1 MTADSASRPTVD
13 LRSMPPR
20 TALRL
25 GFAPR
30 LAGLYI
36 GLFIFSGIQL
46 PFLPVWMRAKGIDPA
61 LIGLLVAVPSL
72 VRVAGIPFAARE
84 ADRRDELRLAIVVC
98 AAASVFAFVL
108 VGLSAGTLAIFLTYA
123 FASLLYAPVMPL
135 TETYAL
141 KGLSARGRAYGPVRL
156 WGSAAFIVASFA
168 AGAALDVLPARHL
181 IWLLVGASGLV
192 ALAAITLQ
200 PISTRAAAAA
210 APHLARAGL
219 LRDRRFL
226 AVLAAASLIQGSH
239 AVYYGFSVLQW
250 RAEGLGGG
258 SIAALWAIGVLAEI
272 VLFAFSGR
280 LNVSPTTL
288 LTLGAV
294 GGLVRW
300 GAMALNPPEALL
312 PFLQILHALTFGT
325 TYLGALTYVT
335 RHAPDGQ
342 AATAQGHLAIAQS
355 ITMALMSALA
365 GLLYAK
371 FGVAAYTAM
380 ALAAVAGGIC
390 ARIAGRPVI
399 MSVAHD

>member
-1 MTADSASRPTVD
+1 MR
-13 LRSMPPR
+13 PR
-20 TALRL
+20 TAPRP

-36 GLFIFSGIQL
+36 GLFIFSGVQL

-72 VRVAGIPFAARE
+72 VRVIGIPFAARE
-84 ADRRDELRLAIVVC
+84 ADRRDDLRLAIVVC
-98 AAASVFAFVL
+98 AAASVAAFVL
-108 VGLSAGTLAIFLTYA
+108 VALSAGTLAIFLTYA
-123 FASLLYAPVMPL
+123 FAMLLYAPVMPL

-156 WGSAAFIVASFA
+156 WGSFAFIAASFA
-168 AGAALDVLPARHL
+168 AGAVLDVLPAQYL
-181 IWLLVGASGLV
+181 IWLLVAASGLV
-192 ALAAITLQ
+192 ALAALVLL
-200 PISTRAAAAA
+200 PVSTRTGGPAM
-210 APHLARAGL
+210 PHFAWTGL
-219 LRDRRFL
+219 LRDRGFL
-226 AVLAAASLIQGSH
+226 AVLAAASLIQASH

-250 RAEGLGGG
+250 RADGLDGG

-280 LNVSPTTL
+280 LKTSPTTL
-288 LTLGAV
+288 LTIGAF

-300 GAMALNPPEALL
+300 GIMAVNPPAALL
-312 PFLQILHALTFGT
+312 PLLQILHALTFGT

-335 RHAPDGQ
+335 RHAPEGQ

-355 ITMALMSALA
+355 VAMALLSALS
-365 GLLYAK
+365 GLLYAN
-371 FGVAAYTAM
+371 FGAASYAAM

-390 ARIAGRPVI
+390 ARIARRATVMDVPR
-399 MSVAHD
+399 D

>member
-1 MTADSASRPTVD
+1 MRP
-13 LRSMPPR
+13 RIAP
-20 TALRL
+20 RL

-46 PFLPVWMRAKGIDPA
+46 PFLPVWMKAKGIDPA

-84 ADRRDELRLAIVVC
+84 ADRRDELRLAIIVC
-98 AAASVFAFVL
+98 AAASVLAFVL

-123 FASLLYAPVMPL
+123 FAALLYAPVMPL

-156 WGSAAFIVASFA
+156 WGSAAFIVSSFA

-181 IWLLVGASGLV
+181 IWLLVGASALV
-192 ALAAITLQ
+192 ALAALALQ
-200 PISTRAAAAA
+200 PISTRSAGPA
-210 APHLARAGL
+210 APSLAKSGL
-219 LRDRRFL
+219 LRDRGFL

-250 RAEGLGGG
+250 RGAGVGGG

-280 LNVSPTTL
+280 LTVAPTTL
-288 LTLGAV
+288 LIFGAL

-300 GAMALNPPEALL
+300 GAMALDPPAALL

-355 ITMALMSALA
+355 VAMAAMSALS
-365 GLLYAK
+365 GLLYGS
-371 FGVAAYTAM
+371 FGAASYAAM

-390 ARIAGRPVI
+390 AG
-399 MSVAHD
+399 VARRAAIVDVPHG

>member
-1 MTADSASRPTVD
+1 MRPD
-13 LRSMPPR
+13 R
-20 TALRL
+20 TPRL

-36 GLFIFSGIQL
+36 GLFIFSGVQL

-72 VRVAGIPFAARE
+72 VRVIGIPFAARE
-84 ADRRDELRLAIVVC
+84 ADRRDELRLAIIVC
-98 AAASVFAFVL
+98 AAASVLAFVL
-108 VGLSAGTLAIFLTYA
+108 VALSAGTLAIFITYA
-123 FASLLYAPVMPL
+123 FAMLLYAPVMPL

-156 WGSAAFIVASFA
+156 WGSFAFIAASFA

-181 IWLLVGASGLV
+181 IWLLVAASGVV
-192 ALAAITLQ
+192 ALAALLLL
-200 PISTRAAAAA
+200 PISTRTATSAT
-210 APHLARAGL
+210 PHLAKVGP
-219 LRDRRFL
+219 LRDRGFI
-226 AVLAAASLIQGSH
+226 AVLAAASLIQASH

-250 RAEGLGGG
+250 RGEGLDGG

-280 LNVSPTTL
+280 LNVSPTAL

-294 GGLVRW
+294 GGLARW
-300 GAMALNPPEALL
+300 GVMALNPPAALL
-312 PFLQILHALTFGT
+312 PLLQILHALTFGT

-335 RHAPDGQ
+335 RHAPEGH

-355 ITMALMSALA
+355 ITMALMSALS
-365 GLLYAK
+365 GLLYAN
-371 FGVAAYTAM
+371 FGAASYAAM

-390 ARIAGRPVI
+390 ARVAGRPAIVN
-399 MSVAHD
+399 VAHD

>member
-1 MTADSASRPTVD
+1 
-13 LRSMPPR
+13 MPPR
-20 TALRL
+20 IAPRL
-25 GFAPR
+25 GFTPR

-46 PFLPVWMRAKGIDPA
+46 PFLPVWMKAKGIDPA

-72 VRVAGIPFAARE
+72 VRVAGIPLAARE
-84 ADRRDELRLAIVVC
+84 ADRRDELRLAIVIC
-98 AAASVFAFVL
+98 AAASMVAFVL
-108 VGLSAGTLAIFLTYA
+108 VGLSAGTLAIFLAYA

-141 KGLSARGRAYGPVRL
+141 NGLSARGRAYGPVRL
-156 WGSAAFIVASFA
+156 WGSAAFVVASFV

-181 IWLLVGASGLV
+181 IWLLVAASGV
-192 ALAAITLQ
+192 IVLAAFSLQ
-200 PISTRAAAAA
+200 PISTRTAAA
-210 APHLARAGL
+210 APHPIAPGL

-226 AVLAAASLIQGSH
+226 AVLAASSLIQGSH

-250 RAEGLGGG
+250 RGEGLGGG

-280 LNVSPTTL
+280 LNVAPTTL
-288 LTLGAV
+288 LMLGAA
-294 GGLVRW
+294 GGLLRW
-300 GAMALNPPEALL
+300 GVMAFNPPVALL
-312 PFLQILHALTFGT
+312 SLLQILHALTFGT

-335 RHAPDGQ
+335 RHAAAGQ

-355 ITMALMSALA
+355 VTMALMSALS
-365 GLLYAK
+365 GLLYANV
-371 FGVAAYTAM
+371 GVAAYAAM

-390 ARIAGRPVI
+390 ARVARGPAI
-399 MSVAHD
+399 MRVAHD

>member
-1 MTADSASRPTVD
+1 MRPD
-13 LRSMPPR
+13 R
-20 TALRL
+20 TPRL
-25 GFAPR
+25 GFVPR
-30 LAGLYI
+30 LAALYI
-36 GLFIFSGIQL
+36 GIFIFSGIQL

-72 VRVAGIPFAARE
+72 VRVVGIPFAARE
-84 ADRRDELRLAIVVC
+84 ADRRDELRLAIIVC
-98 AAASVFAFVL
+98 AAASVAAFVL
-108 VGLSAGTLAIFLTYA
+108 VGLSAGTLAIFVTYA
-123 FASLLYAPVMPL
+123 FAMLLYAPVMPL

-141 KGLSARGRAYGPVRL
+141 KGLSARGRAYGPVRV
-156 WGSAAFIVASFA
+156 WGSAAFILSSFG

-181 IWLLVGASGLV
+181 IWLLVAASGLV
-192 ALAAITLQ
+192 ALAAFAL
-200 PISTRAAAAA
+200 PPVSTRGASTA
-210 APHLARAGL
+210 APHVAKTRL
-219 LRDRRFL
+219 LRDRGFL

-250 RAEGLGGG
+250 RGEGLGGG

-280 LNVSPTTL
+280 LNVSPVAL
-288 LTLGAV
+288 LMLGAV

-300 GAMALNPPEALL
+300 GAMALNPPAALL

-335 RHAPDGQ
+335 RHAPEGQ

-355 ITMALMSALA
+355 LVMALMSALS
-365 GLLYAK
+365 GLLYAN
-371 FGVAAYTAM
+371 FGAAAYGAM

-390 ARIAGRPVI
+390 ARVAGRPAI
-399 MSVAHD
+399 MDVVRD